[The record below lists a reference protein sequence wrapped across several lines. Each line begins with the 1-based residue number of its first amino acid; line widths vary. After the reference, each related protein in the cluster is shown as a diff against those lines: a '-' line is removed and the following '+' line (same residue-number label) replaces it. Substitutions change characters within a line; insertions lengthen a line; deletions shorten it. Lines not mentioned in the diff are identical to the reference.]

1 MFKRFFEA
9 MLGIPSTVRP
19 TPLITTWEKVV
30 VIPSMSHPSRPHA
43 VELML
48 RTDRSLKG
56 ICDCPGFDARSYCSH
71 VRQASRR
78 EVSVLTGLPAPE
90 PKGEQGVD
98 KLHRDGGGVSPCM
111 TRSRR
116 NLTGDFSQVTCLN
129 CFDGGPLP
137 DVGSARLVANG

>member
-30 VIPSMSHPSRPHA
+30 VIPSMRHTSRPHA